1 MKRARFNPAADPED
15 ALREFNRVAPELTSA
30 ERASALQ
37 LLTEFVVDQ
46 AAVSHLVV
54 DCETSE
60 LIARGVPIAA
70 MSATVTC
77 ASFVDPATLASTMDV
92 AFWPPATGRGAP
104 YAVLAAAM
112 DAARTI
118 VAYNGRAFD
127 LVLLARDNLPRL
139 ERWRQKTHDPYALLK
154 EATRAT
160 SLKLGA
166 LLAAN
171 DLAPKSGAGA
181 EAPTLWKRGVRGDA
195 AAWDALERYCAQDV
209 RALLALVA
217 LPEVVLPSGRR
228 TRAVSLRPAGGSA
241 RDLVQGS
248 AAWFAARRGRI
259 TASVVPSLLGF
270 GPGVADEAWE
280 RLLGIGDAADTA
292 DMQRGRRLED
302 EAAAHFAARVD
313 ARVERTG
320 LWTRELDGVPVGASP
335 DRLVYD
341 GRSPKLLEIKAPRAL
356 APAPRE
362 STILQAHVQLFCAQ
376 MDVCYLAQYA
386 PPRLLVHRVAYD
398 SELLD
403 VVADAL
409 RPVAAELQ
417 RDVPVEDKVLPF
429 LEPRVRAELRQ
440 RVREAR
446 DAAIRVGEYHV

>member
-1 MKRARFNPAADPED
+1 MQG
-15 ALREFNRVAPELTSA
+15 
-30 ERASALQ
+30 LQ
-37 LLTEFVVDQ
+37 T
-46 AAVSHLVV
+46 
-54 DCETSE
+54 
-60 LIARGVPIAA
+60 
-70 MSATVTC
+70 
-77 ASFVDPATLASTMDV
+77 
-92 AFWPPATGRGAP
+92 WP
-104 YAVLAAAM
+104 
-112 DAARTI
+112 
-118 VAYNGRAFD
+118 
-127 LVLLARDNLPRL
+127 
-139 ERWRQKTHDPYALLK
+139 
-154 EATRAT
+154 
-160 SLKLGA
+160 
-166 LLAAN
+166 
-171 DLAPKSGAGA
+171 
-181 EAPTLWKRGVRGDA
+181 
-195 AAWDALERYCAQDV
+195 
-209 RALLALVA
+209 
-217 LPEVVLPSGRR
+217 
-228 TRAVSLRPAGGSA
+228 
-241 RDLVQGS
+241 
-248 AAWFAARRGRI
+248 
-259 TASVVPSLLGF
+259 
-270 GPGVADEAWE
+270 
-280 RLLGIGDAADTA
+280 
-292 DMQRGRRLED
+292 ED

-446 DAAIRVGEYHV
+446 DAAVRVGEYHV